1 MRSWV
6 YRGVILAIAGFLLV
20 ISGCSK
26 SEKYPLGESGG
37 TLTIGMLS
45 EPSSLNPLRLSF
57 TASTDIHEKL
67 FLNLHRFDKDMNIV
81 AGLARSWKFSED
93 FKEVTYYLRK
103 DVKWS
108 DGQPV
113 TAEDVKFTFDM
124 MRDPQL
130 KYARVGGL
138 QFVEKVEV
146 VNPQAVKFFFNRV
159 YSDELFDTGIMVLPK
174 HILETLSAANS
185 NEFDVNPVSD
195 GPYKVEEWVRG
206 DRLVLAA
213 NPDFYKGK
221 PALDRIVFKF
231 FGDEASLMAALQNGT
246 VDMTNDLS
254 PQYALKVQGDQNLV
268 SLEYPGQTFTFI
280 GWNLKSPLFSDLDLR
295 KAFALG
301 IDQASLINDVLMG
314 KGKPA
319 TGPFLPTS
327 WAYDQNLKPQIY
339 DPEQAKTLLA
349 EMGWKT
355 KNRDGYLAKGPRQ
368 VLELNLLL
376 AQGQPV
382 QEATA
387 VIIREQLKGIG
398 VNVNLVVV
406 DARTF
411 IQRLR
416 NGQYDAMLF
425 SWKNDFKVDPTAVWH
440 SAPEKGIYNFILK
453 YSNPSIDSLIDRG
466 LATLSRRKAKD
477 IWVKFQQEIT
487 TEMPATYL
495 YVPDVV
501 TIIYKGVKGPA
512 QDARGPLASLDEWW
526 IPAAERRGEA
536 LASASSTPAEVVPPP
551 PSQPEE
557 AVTPERRQPEKP
569 IPTPTTAP
577 TKPQPIATRT
587 EQPAAKPTTAPV
599 TPPKPA
605 AVNPQDLLVAE
616 ATPTPAATSTPA
628 VEETPQEPEIPPTE
642 PEATK
647 IVSPAYPE
655 NARKAGITGRVFVKI
670 LVGTDGKVKD
680 AQVIRG
686 IGYGCDEAAVDAAM
700 KAQFKPGT
708 KNGKPADS
716 YITIPYPFMK

>member
-6 YRGVILAIAGFLLV
+6 FRGLFLMVAGFFLV
-20 ISGCSK
+20 LSGCSK

-37 TLTIGMLS
+37 ILTIGTLN
-45 EPSSLNPLRLSF
+45 EPASLNPLRLSF

-67 FLNLHRFDKDMNIV
+67 FLSLHHFDKDMNIV

-103 DVKWS
+103 DIKWS

-113 TAEDVKFTFDM
+113 TADDVKFSFDM
-124 MRDPQL
+124 MRDPQI
-130 KYARVGGL
+130 KYARAGGL
-138 QFVEKVEV
+138 QFVDKVEV
-146 VNPQAVKFFFNRV
+146 VSPKVVKFVFNRV
-159 YSDELFDTGIMVLPK
+159 YSDELFDTGIMVMPK
-174 HILETLSAANS
+174 HIMEKMSAANS
-185 NEFDVNPVSD
+185 AEFDANPVSD
-195 GPYKVEEWVRG
+195 GPYRVEEWIRG

-231 FGDEASLMAALQNGT
+231 FGDETSLMNALQNGT

-254 PQYALKVQGDQNLV
+254 PQYALKVQGDPNLT
-268 SLEYPGQTFTFI
+268 SIEYPGRTFTFV
-280 GWNLKSPLFSDLDLR
+280 GWNLKSPLFTDVNLR
-295 KAFALG
+295 KAFAMG

-327 WAYDQNLKPQIY
+327 WAYDQNLKPQVY
-339 DPEQAKTLLA
+339 DPDQARAMLA
-349 EMGWKT
+349 EMGWKD
-355 KNRDGYLAKGPRQ
+355 KNKEGYLAKGPRQ

-376 AQGQPV
+376 ARGQPV

-387 VIIREQLKGIG
+387 ALIREQLKGIG
-398 VNVNLVVV
+398 VKVNLVMV

-416 NGQYDAMLF
+416 NGQYDAMIF
-425 SWKNDFKVDPTAVWH
+425 SWKNDFKVDPTAVWY
-440 SAPEKGIYNFILK
+440 STPEKGIYNFILK
-453 YSNPSIDSLIDRG
+453 YSNPSIDSLIDKG

-477 IWVKFQQEIT
+477 IWVKFQQEIAA
-487 TEMPATYL
+487 EMPATYL

-512 QDARGPLASLDEWW
+512 QDARGPMASLDEWW

-536 LASASSTPAEVVPPP
+536 MASASSTPAEVVPPP
-551 PSQPEE
+551 TSQPVET
-557 AVTPERRQPEKP
+557 AAPERRQPER
-569 IPTPTTAP
+569 TATAP
-577 TKPQPIATRT
+577 VKPQPIATRT
-587 EQPAAKPTTAPV
+587 EQPAARTATAPV

-605 AVNPQDLLVAE
+605 AVTPQDILVAE
-616 ATPTPAATSTPA
+616 ATPAPATSAPA

-670 LVGTDGKVKD
+670 LVGPDGKVKD
-680 AQVIRG
+680 AQVVRG

-708 KNGKPADS
+708 KNGKPADT

>member
-1 MRSWV
+1 MKSWV
-6 YRGVILAIAGFLLV
+6 FRGIFLMIAGFFLV
-20 ISGCSK
+20 LSGCSK
-26 SEKYPLGESGG
+26 TEKYPLGESGG
-37 TLTIGMLS
+37 TLTIGTLN
-45 EPSSLNPLRLSF
+45 EPASLNPLRLSF

-67 FLNLHRFDKDMNIV
+67 FLTLHRFDKDMNIV

-93 FKEVTYYLRK
+93 FKEVTYVLRK
-103 DVKWS
+103 GVKWS

-113 TAEDVKFTFDM
+113 TAEDVKFSFDM
-124 MRDPQL
+124 MRDPGI
-130 KYARVGGL
+130 KYARSGGL

-146 VNPQAVKFFFNRV
+146 VGPLAVKFVFNRV

-174 HILETLSAANS
+174 HIMEKLSAANS
-185 NEFDVNPVSD
+185 ADFDADPVSD
-195 GPYKVEEWVRG
+195 GPYRVEEWVRG

-221 PALDRIVFKF
+221 PALDRIIFKF

-254 PQYALKVQGDQNLV
+254 PQYALKVQGDPNLA
-268 SLEYPGQTFTFI
+268 SIEYPGRSFTFI
-280 GWNLKSPLFSDLDLR
+280 GWNLKSPLFSDVNLR
-295 KAFALG
+295 KAFALS
-301 IDQASLINDVLMG
+301 IDQTALINDVLMG
-314 KGKPA
+314 KGKQA
-319 TGPFLPTS
+319 NGPFLPTS
-327 WAYDQNLKPQIY
+327 WAYDQDLKPQPY
-339 DPEQAKTLLA
+339 DPEQAKALLA
-349 EMGWKT
+349 ELGWKER
-355 KNRDGYLAKGPRQ
+355 NREGFLAKGPKQ

-387 VIIREQLKGIG
+387 VLIREQLKGIG
-398 VNVNLVVV
+398 VKVNLAVV

-411 IQRLR
+411 IQRIR
-416 NGQYDAMLF
+416 GGQYDAMMF

-453 YSNPSIDSLIDRG
+453 YSNPSVDSLIDMG

-477 IWVKFQQEIT
+477 IWVKFQQVIN

-501 TIIYKGVKGPA
+501 TIIYKGVTGPA
-512 QDARGPLASLDEWW
+512 QDARGPMASLDEWW
-526 IPAAERRGEA
+526 IPAAQRRGEA
-536 LASASSTPAEVVPPP
+536 MASASVSPAAVVPP
-551 PSQPEE
+551 PSQPVET
-557 AVTPERRQPEKP
+557 AVPERNQPEKP
-569 IPTPTTAP
+569 AP
-577 TKPQPIATRT
+577 AAAKPQPVATRT
-587 EQPAAKPTTAPV
+587 EQPAPSRPVAAAPV

-616 ATPTPAATSTPA
+616 ATPTPVAVAPV
-628 VEETPQEPEIPPTE
+628 VEEPKEPEIPPTE
-642 PEATK
+642 PEAVK

-655 NARKAGITGRVFVKI
+655 TARKAGITGRVFVKI
-670 LVGTDGKVKD
+670 LVGPDGKVKD

-686 IGYGCDEAAVDAAM
+686 IGYGCDEAAVGAAM

-708 KNGKPADS
+708 KNGQPADT

>member
-6 YRGVILAIAGFLLV
+6 FRGLFLMIAGFFLV
-20 ISGCSK
+20 LSGCSQ
-26 SEKYPLGESGG
+26 SEKYPPSESGG
-37 TLTIGMLS
+37 TLTIGTLN
-45 EPSSLNPLRLSF
+45 EPASLNPLRLSF

-67 FLNLHRFDKDMNIV
+67 FMSLHHFDQGMNIV

-93 FKEVTYYLRK
+93 FKEVTYVLRK

-113 TAEDVKFTFDM
+113 TAEDVKFSFDM
-124 MRDPQL
+124 MRDPQI
-130 KYARVGGL
+130 KYARSGGL

-146 VNPQAVKFFFNRV
+146 VGPLAVKFFFNRV

-174 HILETLSAANS
+174 HILEKLSAANS
-185 NEFDVNPVSD
+185 TEFDATPVGD
-195 GPYKVEEWVRG
+195 GPYRVEEWVRG

-231 FGDEASLMAALQNGT
+231 FGDEASLMNALQNGS

-254 PQYALKVQGDQNLV
+254 PQYALKVQGDPNLT
-268 SLEYPGQTFTFI
+268 SIEYPGRTYTFI
-280 GWNLKSPLFSDLDLR
+280 GWNLNSPLFSDVSLR
-295 KAFALG
+295 KAFALS
-301 IDQASLINDVLMG
+301 IDQTALINDVLMG

-319 TGPFLPTS
+319 NGPFLPTS
-327 WAYDQNLKPQIY
+327 WAYDQGQKAQPY
-339 DPEQAKTLLA
+339 DPQQAKTLLA
-349 EMGWKT
+349 EMGWKD
-355 KNRDGYLAKGPRQ
+355 KNREGYLAKGPKQ

-387 VIIREQLKGIG
+387 VLIREQLKVVG
-398 VNVNLVVV
+398 VKVNLAVV

-416 NGQYDAMLF
+416 SGQYDAMLF

-453 YSNPSIDSLIDRG
+453 YSNSSVDSLIDVG

-477 IWVKFQQEIT
+477 IWVKFQQVVN

-512 QDARGPLASLDEWW
+512 QDARGPMASLDEWW
-526 IPAAERRGEA
+526 IPAAQRRGEA
-536 LASASSTPAEVVPPP
+536 LASATPSAVVPPP
-551 PSQPEE
+551 PSQPVET
-557 AVTPERRQPEKP
+557 AAPERGRPEKP
-569 IPTPTTAP
+569 TTAVT

-587 EQPAAKPTTAPV
+587 EQPAPKPAAAPVV

-616 ATPTPAATSTPA
+616 AAPSAPAPVPEEAPA
-628 VEETPQEPEIPPTE
+628 EPEIRPTE
-642 PEATK
+642 PEAVK
-647 IVSPAYPE
+647 IVSPSYPE
-655 NARKAGITGRVFVKI
+655 TARKAGITGRVYVKL
-670 LVGTDGKVKD
+670 LVGPDGKVKD

-686 IGYGCDEAAVDAAM
+686 IGYGCDEAATDAAY
-700 KAQFKPGT
+700 KAVFKPGT
-708 KNGKPADS
+708 KNGKPADT